1 MFEMWDFFSEMGGLK
16 CGVFF
21 GEEDVFS
28 RERKA
33 PQAGASAGWRL
44 AAKCLGEEKNVGCTS
59 FREERAF
66 FEGEESPAMQG
77 QTRQACLVDRCL
89 KCGTFS
95 GRWAV

>member
-1 MFEMWDFFSEMGGLK
+1 MW
-16 CGVFF
+16 GVQVF
-21 GEEDVFS
+21 GEEERAFS
-28 RERKA
+28 GK
-33 PQAGASAGWRL
+33 G
-44 AAKCLGEEKNVGCTS
+44 
-59 FREERAF
+59 AF